1 MKNKKIRGWIILI
14 LIVIAGIIALLVALK
29 RNKKESFDQV
39 TNADG
44 AIVKENVQVIN
55 EENAPD
61 QVTENTL
68 VYISNN
74 PKYKKGDVL
83 VSGIIDGADAGFI
96 RRVTNVNK
104 KNDVY
109 VYETEPALLTDVFEE
124 AHIIRRFQLTEEG
137 VEEDDFSENKN
148 DIINNSS
155 FQNSTYSVIQLM
167 EEDSNSGIKYKQSL
181 IDDYEFDLTP
191 EEDNGDEDKDDEDWI
206 SVSSKGGLSVWEEIT
221 VEIED
226 GDIKCGISLQSK
238 AEASIVAEYS
248 LEEEKE
254 FEKTIFSKNLPNYQ
268 FLVAGW
274 IPMVVTNEVDAILN
288 ADAKLEGN
296 LTISYTPSVEGALG
310 FLYDSKKGKV
320 ETIKKFEKN
329 IDALQWNTEMSL
341 SGSASANINL
351 HYIVKLYGAAGID
364 IGAGI
369 YGSAEGSAQITTNG
383 GGTGELSGNMDLKIG
398 PQLSGTLILD
408 MPIFTT
414 ESLEKEIFS
423 TDLEPFWSRHWEV
436 AESVNDTVQE
446 QVGEGNQYNESN
458 QTQIGNLGTTYRTR
472 FADVNQL
479 DACRFQFDIPPGW
492 KVESEQVGALMDV
505 IQEQVI
511 ITNDRGVTVTYW
523 DLPQEL
529 GGRSGV
535 VMEQVNI
542 TKAADTDF
550 MWSVRDP
557 TDEADLLST
566 ENYMVARIQTTGSL
580 NAYTD
585 TEFTP
590 ADGTRF
596 ALLPVSELGEREF
609 KGQAG
614 DVDEFSFNYY
624 GLHAFI
630 AEAPDGNFTA
640 KEEKEVIQILQSFK
654 EY

>member
-61 QVTENTL
+61 QVTENAL

-96 RRVTNVNK
+96 RRVTNVSK

-155 FQNSTYSVIQLM
+155 FQNSTYSVIQLT

-191 EEDNGDEDKDDEDWI
+191 EEDNGDEDEDDEDWI

-238 AEASIVAEYS
+238 AEASIVAKYN

-274 IPMVVTNEVDAILN
+274 IPMVVTNEVAGVDIWDYMGN
-288 ADAKLEGN
+288 KLLDVRKKIDMLFLGEN
-296 LTISYTPSVEGALG
+296 LMKEKLTRIVDETEQFVRSCERPGVVKRWKKMNPDIIFFDCAFELLENNPDMYKEISLG
-310 FLYDSKKGKV
+310 LTDLHLACYPD
-320 ETIKKFEKN
+320 
-329 IDALQWNTEMSL
+329 DALVEKRNK
-341 SGSASANINL
+341 
-351 HYIVKLYGAAGID
+351 YF
-364 IGAGI
+364 
-369 YGSAEGSAQITTNG
+369 AEAKRKIENG
-383 GGTGELSGNMDLKIG
+383 NFQYSEDRVFQNELLR
-398 PQLSGTLILD
+398 TLTLV
-408 MPIFTT
+408 F
-414 ESLEKEIFS
+414 E
-423 TDLEPFWSRHWEV
+423 
-436 AESVNDTVQE
+436 ND
-446 QVGEGNQYNESN
+446 
-458 QTQIGNLGTTYRTR
+458 
-472 FADVNQL
+472 
-479 DACRFQFDIPPGW
+479 
-492 KVESEQVGALMDV
+492 
-505 IQEQVI
+505 
-511 ITNDRGVTVTYW
+511 
-523 DLPQEL
+523 
-529 GGRSGV
+529 
-535 VMEQVNI
+535 
-542 TKAADTDF
+542 
-550 MWSVRDP
+550 
-557 TDEADLLST
+557 
-566 ENYMVARIQTTGSL
+566 
-580 NAYTD
+580 
-585 TEFTP
+585 
-590 ADGTRF
+590 
-596 ALLPVSELGEREF
+596 F
-609 KGQAG
+609 KG
-614 DVDEFSFNYY
+614 Y
-624 GLHAFI
+624 L
-630 AEAPDGNFTA
+630 
-640 KEEKEVIQILQSFK
+640 
-654 EY
+654 

>member
-61 QVTENTL
+61 QVTENAL

-96 RRVTNVNK
+96 RRVTNVSK

-155 FQNSTYSVIQLM
+155 FQNSTYSVIQLT

-191 EEDNGDEDKDDEDWI
+191 EEDNGDEDEDDEDWI

-238 AEASIVAEYS
+238 AEASIVAKYN

-320 ETIKKFEKN
+320 EPIKKFEKN

-458 QTQIGNLGTTYRTR
+458 QTQIGNLGITYRTR

>member
-61 QVTENTL
+61 QVTENAL

-96 RRVTNVNK
+96 RRVTNVSK

-155 FQNSTYSVIQLM
+155 FQNSTYSVIQLT

-191 EEDNGDEDKDDEDWI
+191 EEDNGDEDEDDEDWI

-238 AEASIVAEYS
+238 AEASIVAKYN

-320 ETIKKFEKN
+320 EPIKKFEKN

-479 DACRFQFDIPPGW
+479 DACRFQFDIQPGW

-630 AEAPDGNFTA
+630 AEAPYGNFTA

>member
-61 QVTENTL
+61 QVTENAL

-96 RRVTNVNK
+96 RRVTNVSK

-155 FQNSTYSVIQLM
+155 FQNSTYSVIQLT

-191 EEDNGDEDKDDEDWI
+191 EEDNGDEDEDDEDWI

-238 AEASIVAEYS
+238 AEASIVAKYN

-320 ETIKKFEKN
+320 NRLKSLKKILMRCN
-329 IDALQWNTEMSL
+329 
-341 SGSASANINL
+341 
-351 HYIVKLYGAAGID
+351 GI
-364 IGAGI
+364 
-369 YGSAEGSAQITTNG
+369 
-383 GGTGELSGNMDLKIG
+383 LK
-398 PQLSGTLILD
+398 
-408 MPIFTT
+408 
-414 ESLEKEIFS
+414 
-423 TDLEPFWSRHWEV
+423 
-436 AESVNDTVQE
+436 
-446 QVGEGNQYNESN
+446 
-458 QTQIGNLGTTYRTR
+458 
-472 FADVNQL
+472 
-479 DACRFQFDIPPGW
+479 
-492 KVESEQVGALMDV
+492 
-505 IQEQVI
+505 
-511 ITNDRGVTVTYW
+511 
-523 DLPQEL
+523 
-529 GGRSGV
+529 
-535 VMEQVNI
+535 
-542 TKAADTDF
+542 
-550 MWSVRDP
+550 
-557 TDEADLLST
+557 
-566 ENYMVARIQTTGSL
+566 
-580 NAYTD
+580 
-585 TEFTP
+585 
-590 ADGTRF
+590 
-596 ALLPVSELGEREF
+596 
-609 KGQAG
+609 
-614 DVDEFSFNYY
+614 
-624 GLHAFI
+624 
-630 AEAPDGNFTA
+630 
-640 KEEKEVIQILQSFK
+640 
-654 EY
+654 